1 MDYRQ
6 EEQVNQEDKTVNESQ
21 NYSEGLGSADTQ
33 GMYWIKQVTGKL
45 CRYQAIRQ
53 KEARERYIPFEIIR
67 VKIIN
72 WC

>member
-21 NYSEGLGSADTQ
+21 NYSEGLGSGDTQ
-33 GMYWIKQVTGKL
+33 GIDWIKQVTGKL
-45 CRYQAIRQ
+45 CRHQAIRQ
-53 KEARERYIPFEIIR
+53 KEARERYSPFEIIR